1 MSDTIN
7 ELADSEK
14 DLFRSKIESFFSEQN
29 TQTDQSQ
36 DGIGDA
42 DTTSLDKAKSFQM
55 DLSQAGLAGITFPE
69 EYGGAD

>member
-42 DTTSLDKAKSFQM
+42 DTTSLDKAKSKLLNVFL
-55 DLSQAGLAGITFPE
+55 LSLNK
-69 EYGGAD
+69 

>member
-42 DTTSLDKAKSFQM
+42 DTTSLDKAKSF
-55 DLSQAGLAGITFPE
+55 
-69 EYGGAD
+69 